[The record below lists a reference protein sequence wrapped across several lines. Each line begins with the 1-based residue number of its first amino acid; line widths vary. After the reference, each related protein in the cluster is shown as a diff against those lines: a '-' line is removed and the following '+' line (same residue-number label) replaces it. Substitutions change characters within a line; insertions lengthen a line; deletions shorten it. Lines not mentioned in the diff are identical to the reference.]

1 CFKTL
6 EIIYLSMFIR
16 TIKKMEEYQTLAWSL
31 RTQKRNIVKGSKY
44 HCCVPLCGGDSRYDS
59 SLSFHRFPKETKAN
73 TAVRKQ
79 WLAKI
84 QRKIGKTFQI
94 SSATRVCSRHFRKE
108 DFKPATSDRPY
119 LKRGAIPS
127 IFEWSVQQPKA
138 RRSIVRNVQTFK

>member
-1 CFKTL
+1 MASSQENGGVPNPSVEFTDA
-6 EIIYLSMFIR
+6 
-16 TIKKMEEYQTLAWSL
+16 KKKS
-31 RTQKRNIVKGSKY
+31 VKGSKY

-108 DFKPATSDRPY
+108 DFKPATHQTVHISKEEPFHPFLSGQY
-119 LKRGAIPS
+119 NSLKPGEALFVMYKLSR
-127 IFEWSVQQPKA
+127 
-138 RRSIVRNVQTFK
+138 